1 MKALSTLFFNHCYNL
16 NFKNWKKKS
25 IDDVKSMVSIS
36 LENSKKLEST
46 SKENQAINKALNEVA
61 HETIEDFIGQVKT
74 DLISYWF
81 LTISLI

>member
-1 MKALSTLFFNHCYNL
+1 
-16 NFKNWKKKS
+16 
-25 IDDVKSMVSIS
+25 MVSIS

-81 LTISLI
+81 LTIFPEFLTEKLTPLAPEKAL